1 MSPEPAIDDLAL
13 HGELSANLVGFCR
26 FLRQQGCGIGPG
38 EERDALRA
46 LAAIDLKDPQAFHL
60 TLRTTLAKTPEE
72 QTLFDKLFDH
82 YWQIWARASELNK
95 PQPNPERERAKTAE
109 TTQPRN
115 TAFTSVRDWLKQGE
129 PTEEEREAAGY
140 SPIEVETQRNF
151 KDFGAAELREMGR
164 LLQTIARVLAT
175 RFSRR
180 YRPAKK
186 PGRLDLRRTLRA
198 NLRRGGELLD
208 LSYRRRTRQKPKL
221 VLLCD
226 VSKSMDLYSR
236 FLIQFIYA
244 FQHAYR
250 RIETFV
256 FSTSLHHI
264 APMLKSNDI
273 DEALDELAAHVP
285 DWSGGTR
292 IGTSLATFLDEHAAL
307 VDHQTV
313 LLIVSDGW
321 DTGDIELLAD
331 SMHALQRRSRCL
343 IWLNP
348 LLGSADYKPTTRGMA
363 AALPHIDLFA
373 PVHNLQSLKD
383 LVRYLMALR
392 GATAVRRPP
401 RRIVSEM
408 GASHRDAAPPS
419 EPTNAGPTCPTTANW
434 LQRFGVQS

>member
-1 MSPEPAIDDLAL
+1 MRPEPAIDDLAL

-26 FLRQQGCGIGPG
+26 LLRTRGASIGPG
-38 EERDALRA
+38 EEIDALSA
-46 LAAIDLKDPQAFHL
+46 LEVIDLKDPQAFRL
-60 TLRTTLAKTPEE
+60 GLRTTLAKTPEE
-72 QTLFDKLFDH
+72 QARFDEFFDH
-82 YWQIWARASELNK
+82 YWQIWARANELNR
-95 PQPNPERERAKTAE
+95 PQPNPDREEATSA
-109 TTQPRN
+109 TLAQPRKAAV
-115 TAFTSVRDWLKQGE
+115 TRVREWLKQGD

-140 SPIEVETQRNF
+140 SPIEVETQRDF
-151 KDFGAAELREMGR
+151 KEFNDDESEEIGR
-164 LLQTIARVLAT
+164 RLQAIARALAT
-175 RFSRR
+175 RLTRR
-180 YRPAKK
+180 YRPALR

-198 NLRRGGELLD
+198 SLRRGGELVD
-208 LSYRRRTRQKPKL
+208 LAYRRRIRQKPKL

-264 APMLKSNDI
+264 TPMLKSD
-273 DEALDELAAHVP
+273 DLDKVLDALAAGVP

-292 IGTSLATFLDEHAAL
+292 IGASLSTFLEDHSAL
-307 VDHQTV
+307 VDQQTV

-321 DTGDIELLAD
+321 DTGDIDLLQN

-348 LLGSADYKPTTRGMA
+348 LLGSPEYKPATRGMR
-363 AALPHIDLFA
+363 AALSYIDLFA
-373 PVHNLQSLKD
+373 PVHNIQSLKD
-383 LVRYLMALR
+383 LVRYLSALR

-401 RRIVSEM
+401 RRV
-408 GASHRDAAPPS
+408 DPPQPTAT
-419 EPTNAGPTCPTTANW
+419 EPQDPTVEDW
-434 LQRFGVQS
+434 LQRFGVQP